1 MKKFPNVTYCLFT
14 HCMQSYIIY
23 YEVLYAMDIVKVFAQ
38 NMRKYRL
45 EKHLSQE
52 ALAEKAGLHRTYIS
66 AIECGRRSIA
76 LENVQRI
83 ADALGVDTHILF
95 IDN

>member
-14 HCMQSYIIY
+14 YCMQSYIIY

-52 ALAEKAGLHRTYIS
+52 ALAEKAGLHRTDIS

>member
-14 HCMQSYIIY
+14 YCMQSYIIY

>member
-14 HCMQSYIIY
+14 YCMQSYKIY

-52 ALAEKAGLHRTYIS
+52 ALAEKAGLHRT
-66 AIECGRRSIA
+66 
-76 LENVQRI
+76 
-83 ADALGVDTHILF
+83 
-95 IDN
+95 

>member
-14 HCMQSYIIY
+14 YCMQSYIIY

-83 ADALGVDTHILF
+83 ADALEVDTHILF